1 MPHVKVI
8 HGSSGSG
15 RVHSTY
21 DVSTPTTQDI
31 VNAQANLNNMIV
43 FNTQFYSYG
52 NAKILNAYGL
62 LNQTDNQDLGLQVGL
77 NLLSSAMSALGGTAG
92 FGGALAGNFM
102 ASMVA
107 QYATV
112 TPPCLSA
119 QFADLIS
126 RFEQTS
132 LQCSQDLQNLYQ
144 NTADCWNNTYS
155 GQLITPFSTTTISGS
170 VSDLAASGLF
180 PNSDD
185 PLFAKLLSSATY
197 ALDQS
202 VWSVLLPTFAM
213 AQYQPSNQY
222 PTSLLV
228 QNVANFINYT
238 GEILWDP
245 SNHEF
250 VFTALNKTFPS
261 PEPPPR

>member
-1 MPHVKVI
+1 M
-8 HGSSGSG
+8 
-15 RVHSTY
+15 
-21 DVSTPTTQDI
+21 STPTPQDI
-31 VNAQANLNNMIV
+31 TNAQANLDKMIV
-43 FNTQFYSYG
+43 FSTQFSSLG
-52 NAKILNAYGL
+52 HAKILNAYGL

-77 NLLSSAMSALGGTAG
+77 NLLTSAMSEMKRTARCLHG
-92 FGGALAGNFM
+92 LTKFSTAGNFL
-102 ASMVA
+102 ASMFA

-112 TPPCLSA
+112 TPSSLSV
-119 QFADLIS
+119 QFPDLIS

-144 NTADCWNNTYS
+144 NTSNCWNNTYS
-155 GQLITPFSTTTISGS
+155 GQLITPFATATISGS

-185 PLFAKLLSSATY
+185 PLFSHLLSSATY

-202 VWSVLLPTFAM
+202 IWSVLLPKFAM

-222 PTSLLV
+222 MTSQLV
-228 QNVANFINYT
+228 HDVANFISYT

>member
-1 MPHVKVI
+1 M
-8 HGSSGSG
+8 
-15 RVHSTY
+15 
-21 DVSTPTTQDI
+21 STPTAQDI
-31 VNAQANLNNMIV
+31 ANAQANLNSMIV
-43 FNTQFYSYG
+43 FNTQFYSLG
-52 NAKILNAYGL
+52 QAKILNAYGL

-77 NLLSSAMSALGGTAG
+77 NLLSSAMSEMKRTARCLHYLTK
-92 FGGALAGNFM
+92 FSTAGNFM

-112 TPPCLSA
+112 TPSSLSV
-119 QFADLIS
+119 QFPDLIS

-202 VWSVLLPTFAM
+202 VWSVLLPTFAT